1 MVSTPEVTGQR
12 PAAVLIGPPGAGK
25 STVAA
30 LIAASTGWA
39 HLDTDDLIV
48 AQEGAPI
55 PDIFLEQGEA
65 HFRRIEAGVVRDAL
79 AGHDGVLSLGGGA
92 PMHPDAA
99 ALLAG
104 HVVVFL
110 DVDVSEAAR
119 RVGLNTARPL
129 LAINPR
135 AQLNALLKQRR
146 PRYEELATFTIDTTG
161 RSPQEIAEEIL
172 TRLAPPA

>member
-1 MVSTPEVTGQR
+1 MVSAPH

-30 LIAASTGWA
+30 AIAEQTGWT
-39 HLDTDDLIV
+39 HIDTDTLIV
-48 AQEGAPI
+48 AQEGLPI
-55 PDIFLEQGEA
+55 SDIFVEQGEA
-65 HFRRIEAGVVRDAL
+65 AFRRIEAGVVRDAL
-79 AGHDGVLSLGGGA
+79 TAHDGVLSLGGGA
-92 PMHPDAA
+92 PMHPDTA
-99 ALLAG
+99 ALLDG
-104 HVVVFL
+104 HVVIFL

-146 PRYEELATFTIDTTG
+146 PRYEELATFTIDTSG
-161 RSPQEIAEEIL
+161 REPQEIAAEIL
-172 TRLAPPA
+172 TRLEDRS

>member
-1 MVSTPEVTGQR
+1 MTPAPH

-30 LIAASTGWA
+30 AIAASTGWEL
-39 HLDTDDLIV
+39 LDTDEVIV
-48 AQEGAPI
+48 EQAGRPSS
-55 PDIFLEQGEA
+55 DIFVEHGEA
-65 HFRRIEAGVVRDAL
+65 HFRGLAADVVRESF

-92 PMHPDAA
+92 PMHADTA
-99 ALLAG
+99 ALLDG

-146 PRYEELATFTIDTTG
+146 PRYEELATFTVDTTG
-161 RSPQEIAEEIL
+161 RDPQEIAAEIL
-172 TRLAPPA
+172 TRLDDLS

>member
-1 MVSTPEVTGQR
+1 MTPAPH

-30 LIAASTGWA
+30 AIAASTGWE
-39 HLDTDDLIV
+39 HLDTDAVIV
-48 AQEGAPI
+48 EQAGMPI
-55 PDIFLEQGEA
+55 ADIFVEQGEA
-65 HFRRIEAGVVRDAL
+65 EFRRIEAGVVRDAL
-79 AGHDGVLSLGGGA
+79 AAHDGVLSLGGGA
-92 PMHPDAA
+92 AMHPDIA
-99 ALLAG
+99 ALLDG

-119 RVGLNTARPL
+119 RVGMNTARPL

-146 PRYEELATFTIDTTG
+146 PHYEQLATFTIDTTA
-161 RSPQEIAEEIL
+161 RDPQEIADEIL
-172 TRLAPPA
+172 SRLEELA

>member
-1 MVSTPEVTGQR
+1 MTAGSH

-30 LIAASTGWA
+30 AIAAQTGWE

-48 AQEGAPI
+48 AQEGSPI
-55 PDIFLEQGEA
+55 SDIFVEHGEA

-79 AGHDGVLSLGGGA
+79 TNHQGVLSLGGGA
-92 PMHPDAA
+92 PMHPDTA
-99 ALLAG
+99 ALLDG
-104 HVVVFL
+104 QVVIFL

-161 RSPQEIAEEIL
+161 RDPQEIAAQIL
-172 TRLAPPA
+172 TRLEELS

>member
-1 MVSTPEVTGQR
+1 MTPAPH

-30 LIAASTGWA
+30 AIAASTGWEL
-39 HLDTDDLIV
+39 LDTDEVIV
-48 AQEGAPI
+48 EQAGMPI
-55 PDIFLEQGEA
+55 SDIFVEHGEA
-65 HFRRIEAGVVRDAL
+65 HFRGLEADVVRESL

-92 PMHPDAA
+92 PMHADTA
-99 ALLAG
+99 ALLDG

-146 PRYEELATFTIDTTG
+146 PRYEQLATFTVDTTG
-161 RSPQEIAEEIL
+161 RDPQEIAAEIL
-172 TRLAPPA
+172 TRLDDLS

>member
-1 MVSTPEVTGQR
+1 MSNRRAAGTR

-30 LIAASTGWA
+30 AIAARTGWQ
-39 HLDTDDLIV
+39 HLDTDEVIV
-48 AQEGAPI
+48 SQEGVPI
-55 PDIFLEQGEA
+55 SDIFVVQGEE
-65 HFRRIEAGVVRDAL
+65 HFRRLEADAVREAL
-79 AGHDGVLSLGGGA
+79 SGHDGVLSLGGGA
-92 PMHPDAA
+92 PMHPDTA
-99 ALLAG
+99 ALLDG

-110 DVDVSEAAR
+110 DVDVSEAAK

-146 PRYEELATFTIDTTG
+146 PRYEELATFTVDTTG
-161 RSPQEIAEEIL
+161 RTPEEIAQEILDRLEE
-172 TRLAPPA
+172 LA

>member
-1 MVSTPEVTGQR
+1 MTAGSR

-30 LIAASTGWA
+30 AIAAQTGWE
-39 HLDTDDLIV
+39 HLDTDDVIV
-48 AQEGAPI
+48 EQAGVPI
-55 PDIFLEQGEA
+55 SDIFVEHGEA

-79 AGHDGVLSLGGGA
+79 ARHEGVLSLGGGA
-92 PMHPDAA
+92 PMHPDTA
-99 ALLAG
+99 ALLDG
-104 HVVVFL
+104 QVVIFL

-161 RSPQEIAEEIL
+161 RDPQEIAAQIL
-172 TRLAPPA
+172 TRLEELS